1 MHRLGAIAREPAH
14 PYCGLRQAC
23 GAHHS
28 RILPAQIHSTME
40 DFLSHL
46 HPERLNFIW
55 DAFSRLAVSLCAAM
69 LILFLGWW
77 ISKRIG
83 RWLNRLTSGQTRVDA
98 TLTPILCDI
107 AVWGIRILAIVGALS
122 RLGIE
127 TASIIAVLGAAGLAI
142 GLALQGTLQNI
153 AAGIMLLALR
163 PFRVGDYIDGGG
175 GEVAG
180 TVEEVSLFMTRL
192 TKPDGICEYVP
203 NSALWSHSV
212 RNYTRN
218 PTRRLDLETEV
229 SLQDDI
235 PRALE
240 ALKTLAANEPQV
252 LADPAPLAMVMRFDD
267 SVAVLNLRVWARTE
281 HFWDMRWMLA
291 QQVRAT
297 LADARCAVPVRIREL
312 HIVRDA
318 TPEMDDGQ
326 DRQGRKSVETLAR

>member
-1 MHRLGAIAREPAH
+1 
-14 PYCGLRQAC
+14 
-23 GAHHS
+23 
-28 RILPAQIHSTME
+28 ME
-40 DFLSHL
+40 TFLSHL
-46 HPERLNFIW
+46 HPERLNFVW
-55 DAFSRLAVSLCAAM
+55 DAFSRLAVSLCAAL
-69 LILFLGWW
+69 LILILGWW

-83 RWLNRLTSGQTRVDA
+83 RWLNRLMGRQTTVDT

-107 AVWGIRILAIVGALS
+107 AVWGIRILAIIGSLS

-175 GEVAG
+175 GDVAG

-192 TKPDGICEYVP
+192 SKPDGICEYVP

-218 PTRRLDLETEV
+218 PNRRLDLETEI
-229 SLQDDI
+229 SLHDDI
-235 PRALE
+235 PHALE
-240 ALKTLAANEPQV
+240 ALKAMAAAEPMV
-252 LADPAPLAMVMRFDD
+252 LAEPAPLAMVMRFDD
-267 SVAVLNLRVWARTE
+267 SVAVLNLRVWSRTE
-281 HFWDMRWMLA
+281 HFWDMRWKLA

-297 LADARCAVPVRIREL
+297 LEEARCTLPVRIREL
-312 HIVRDA
+312 HIVHDA
-318 TPEMDDGQ
+318 TQKTGQ
-326 DRQGRKSVETLAR
+326 EHPRQDHGSSRIRVN